1 MATTVPPASNGQKTT
16 ISTSTPARLTEPSN
30 GRTSFSEPEPE
41 SKLAR
46 AKPGDR
52 GGSYEF
58 VEIHT
63 VWQIESVGQ
72 NEKRKEKTSHYLR
85 DEALIAGHLI
95 DASGKSIKIE
105 SRVALKLEDG
115 RCIYSDGI
123 PLQMGT
129 DQKEIAKLRGDQ
141 FAALPEVTRIL
152 IEKYKKDGSYI
163 TTPSES

>member
-1 MATTVPPASNGQKTT
+1 MATSVSPASGPQKPTV
-16 ISTSTPARLTEPSN
+16 STSTPARLTEPSN

-63 VWQIESVGQ
+63 VWQIESVGH
-72 NEKRKEKTSHYLR
+72 EKRKEKTSHYLR

-105 SRVALKLEDG
+105 PRIALKLEDG

-123 PLQMGT
+123 PLQMGI
-129 DQKEIAKLRGDQ
+129 DQKEIAKLRSEQ